1 MNRVNVLGV
10 GIDNLTLSEAV
21 DKALSLI
28 SEHRCAY
35 MVTPNPEIVMAAW
48 DDPKVSKAIE
58 NADLVIPD
66 GVGVMQAAR
75 ILGTPLREHMP
86 GIDAATEI
94 IKRLASR
101 GGSVFLYGA
110 RPGVAEKAA
119 ERMKQRFP
127 GLVICGT
134 NDGYGNDDGA
144 VVSKINAAKPDFVM
158 VCLGVPKQELWMAKH
173 AAKLDAGLMAGLGGT
188 IDVFSGQVKRA
199 PLIWQKLKLE
209 WLYRCFEEPKRF
221 REIKTIPQFIIK
233 ARRKRLGI

>member
-48 DDPKVSKAIE
+48 DDPKVSKAIK

-110 RPGVAEKAA
+110 RPGVAEEAA

-221 REIKTIPQFIIK
+221 RKIKRIPQFIIK

>member
-10 GIDNLTLSEAV
+10 GIDNLTLGEAV

-221 REIKTIPQFIIK
+221 RKIKRIPQFIIK
-233 ARRKRLGI
+233 AWRKRLGI

>member
-110 RPGVAEKAA
+110 RPGVAEEAA

-199 PLIWQKLKLE
+199 PLIWQRLKLE

-221 REIKTIPQFIIK
+221 RKIKRIPQFIIK
-233 ARRKRLGI
+233 AWRKRLGI

>member
-127 GLVICGT
+127 ELVICGT

-221 REIKTIPQFIIK
+221 RKIKRIPQFIIK
-233 ARRKRLGI
+233 AWRKRLGI

>member
-199 PLIWQKLKLE
+199 PLIWQKLNLE

-221 REIKTIPQFIIK
+221 RKIKRIPQFIIK
-233 ARRKRLGI
+233 AWRKRLGI

>member
-221 REIKTIPQFIIK
+221 RRVKRIPQFIIK
-233 ARRKRLGI
+233 AWRKRLGI

>member
-110 RPGVAEKAA
+110 RPGVAEEAA

-199 PLIWQKLKLE
+199 PLIWQKLNLE

-221 REIKTIPQFIIK
+221 RKIKRIPQFIIK
-233 ARRKRLGI
+233 AWRKRLGI

>member
-48 DDPKVSKAIE
+48 DDPKVSKAIK

-199 PLIWQKLKLE
+199 PLKWQKLKLE

-221 REIKTIPQFIIK
+221 RKIKRIPQFIIK
-233 ARRKRLGI
+233 AWRKRLGI

>member
-1 MNRVNVLGV
+1 MNRLNVLGV
-10 GIDNLTLSEAV
+10 GIDNLTLGEAV

-221 REIKTIPQFIIK
+221 RKIKRIPQFIIK
-233 ARRKRLGI
+233 AWRKRLGI

>member
-134 NDGYGNDDGA
+134 TDGYGNDDGA

-221 REIKTIPQFIIK
+221 RKIKRIPQFIIK
-233 ARRKRLGI
+233 AWRKRLGI

>member
-110 RPGVAEKAA
+110 RPGVAEEAA

-144 VVSKINAAKPDFVM
+144 VVSKINAAKPDFIM

-221 REIKTIPQFIIK
+221 RKVKRIPQFIIK
-233 ARRKRLGI
+233 AWRKRLGI

>member
-48 DDPKVSKAIE
+48 DDPKGSKAIE

-110 RPGVAEKAA
+110 RPGVAEEAA

-173 AAKLDAGLMAGLGGT
+173 AAKLFANRSMSSSVVSHEVT
-188 IDVFSGQVKRA
+188 KRA
-199 PLIWQKLKLE
+199 S
-209 WLYRCFEEPKRF
+209 FF
-221 REIKTIPQFIIK
+221 DSSHM
-233 ARRKRLGI
+233 

>member
-94 IKRLASR
+94 LKRLASR

-119 ERMKQRFP
+119 ERMKQLFP

-188 IDVFSGQVKRA
+188 IDVFSGQTKRA

-221 REIKTIPQFIIK
+221 RKVKRIPQFIIK
-233 ARRKRLGI
+233 AWRKRLGI

>member
-158 VCLGVPKQELWMAKH
+158 VCLGVPKQELWMAKY

-221 REIKTIPQFIIK
+221 RKVKRIPQFIIK
-233 ARRKRLGI
+233 AWRKRLGI

>member
-110 RPGVAEKAA
+110 RPGVAEEAA

-221 REIKTIPQFIIK
+221 RKIKRIPQFIIK
-233 ARRKRLGI
+233 AWRKRLGI

>member
-221 REIKTIPQFIIK
+221 RKIKRIPQFIIK
-233 ARRKRLGI
+233 AWRKRLGI

>member
-199 PLIWQKLKLE
+199 PLKWQKLKLE

-221 REIKTIPQFIIK
+221 RKIKRIPQFIIK
-233 ARRKRLGI
+233 AWRKRLGI

>member
-110 RPGVAEKAA
+110 RPGVAEEAA

-221 REIKTIPQFIIK
+221 RKVKRIPQFIIK
-233 ARRKRLGI
+233 AWRKRLGI

>member
-10 GIDNLTLSEAV
+10 DIDNLTLNEAV

-188 IDVFSGQVKRA
+188 IDVFSGQAKRA
-199 PLIWQKLKLE
+199 PLIWQKLSLE

-221 REIKTIPQFIIK
+221 RKIKRIPQFIIK
-233 ARRKRLGI
+233 AWRKRLGI

>member
-110 RPGVAEKAA
+110 RPGVAEEAA

-144 VVSKINAAKPDFVM
+144 VVSQINAAKPDFVM

-199 PLIWQKLKLE
+199 PLIWQKLNLE
-209 WLYRCFEEPKRF
+209 WLYRCFEEPKRC
-221 REIKTIPQFIIK
+221 RKIKRIPQFIIK
-233 ARRKRLGI
+233 AWRKRLGI

>member
-94 IKRLASR
+94 LKRLASR

-199 PLIWQKLKLE
+199 PLIWQRLKLE

-221 REIKTIPQFIIK
+221 RKIKRIPQFIIK
-233 ARRKRLGI
+233 AWRKRLGI

>member
-119 ERMKQRFP
+119 ERMKQCFP

-221 REIKTIPQFIIK
+221 RKIKRIPQFIIK
-233 ARRKRLGI
+233 AWRKRLGI

>member
-1 MNRVNVLGV
+1 MNRLNVLGV

-221 REIKTIPQFIIK
+221 RKIKRIPQFIIK
-233 ARRKRLGI
+233 AWRKRLGI

>member
-188 IDVFSGQVKRA
+188 IDVFSGQAKRA
-199 PLIWQKLKLE
+199 PLIWQKLNLE

-221 REIKTIPQFIIK
+221 RKIKRIPQFIIK
-233 ARRKRLGI
+233 AWRKRLGI

>member
-199 PLIWQKLKLE
+199 PLIWQRLKLE

-221 REIKTIPQFIIK
+221 RKIKRIPQFIIK
-233 ARRKRLGI
+233 AWRKRLGI

>member
-119 ERMKQRFP
+119 ERMKQCFP

-199 PLIWQKLKLE
+199 PLIWQKLNLE

-221 REIKTIPQFIIK
+221 RKIKRIPQFIIK
-233 ARRKRLGI
+233 AWRKRLGI

>member
-119 ERMKQRFP
+119 EHMKQRFP

-221 REIKTIPQFIIK
+221 RKVKRIPQFIIK
-233 ARRKRLGI
+233 AWRKRLGI

>member
-1 MNRVNVLGV
+1 MNRINVLGV

-221 REIKTIPQFIIK
+221 RKVKRIPQFIIK
-233 ARRKRLGI
+233 AWRKRLGI

>member
-221 REIKTIPQFIIK
+221 RKVKRIPQFIIK
-233 ARRKRLGI
+233 AWRKRLGI

>member
-48 DDPKVSKAIE
+48 DDPKVGKAIE

-221 REIKTIPQFIIK
+221 RKIKRIPQFIIK
-233 ARRKRLGI
+233 AWRKRLGI

>member
-101 GGSVFLYGA
+101 GGSAFLYGA

-199 PLIWQKLKLE
+199 PLIWQRLKLE

-221 REIKTIPQFIIK
+221 RKVKRIPQFIIK
-233 ARRKRLGI
+233 AWRKRLGI

>member
-119 ERMKQRFP
+119 KRMKQRFP

-221 REIKTIPQFIIK
+221 RKVKRIPQFIIK
-233 ARRKRLGI
+233 AWRKRLGI

>member
-110 RPGVAEKAA
+110 RPGVAEEAA

-199 PLIWQKLKLE
+199 PLIWQKLNLE
-209 WLYRCFEEPKRF
+209 WLYRCFEEPKRC
-221 REIKTIPQFIIK
+221 RKIKRIPQFIIK
-233 ARRKRLGI
+233 AWRKRLGI

>member
-158 VCLGVPKQELWMAKH
+158 VCLGVPKQELWMAKY

-221 REIKTIPQFIIK
+221 RKIKRIPQFIIK
-233 ARRKRLGI
+233 AWRKRLGI

>member
-119 ERMKQRFP
+119 ERMKQCFP

-221 REIKTIPQFIIK
+221 RKVKRIPQFIIK
-233 ARRKRLGI
+233 AWRKRLGI

>member
-86 GIDAATEI
+86 GIDAASEI

-158 VCLGVPKQELWMAKH
+158 VCLGVPKQELWMAKY

-221 REIKTIPQFIIK
+221 RKIKRIPQFIIK
-233 ARRKRLGI
+233 AWRKRLGI

>member
-1 MNRVNVLGV
+1 M
-10 GIDNLTLSEAV
+10 
-21 DKALSLI
+21 
-28 SEHRCAY
+28 
-35 MVTPNPEIVMAAW
+35 
-48 DDPKVSKAIE
+48 
-58 NADLVIPD
+58 
-66 GVGVMQAAR
+66 
-75 ILGTPLREHMP
+75 
-86 GIDAATEI
+86 
-94 IKRLASR
+94 
-101 GGSVFLYGA
+101 FLYGA

-188 IDVFSGQVKRA
+188 IDVFSGQTKRA

-221 REIKTIPQFIIK
+221 RKIKRIPQFIIK
-233 ARRKRLGI
+233 AWRKRLGI

>member
-10 GIDNLTLSEAV
+10 DIDNLTLNEAV

-221 REIKTIPQFIIK
+221 RKIKRIPQFIIK
-233 ARRKRLGI
+233 AWRKRLGI

>member
-35 MVTPNPEIVMAAW
+35 MVTPNPEIVMAAG

-199 PLIWQKLKLE
+199 PLIWQKLNLE

-221 REIKTIPQFIIK
+221 RKVKRIPQFIIK
-233 ARRKRLGI
+233 AWRKRLGI

>member
-48 DDPKVSKAIE
+48 DDPKVSKAIK

-110 RPGVAEKAA
+110 RPGVAEEAA

-221 REIKTIPQFIIK
+221 RKIKRIPQFIIK
-233 ARRKRLGI
+233 AWRKRLGI